1 MAQAPASW
9 HCTALPIIGGMRRVL
24 LAALTL
30 MISNALHAGT
40 LTDDLKLL
48 AHERIYFGHQSVG
61 KNVLDGLQ
69 ELSVAAGVPLR
80 IAELPRAADLDGPG
94 VGHLFVPENGDPLRK
109 LAEFKRALGTGSQ
122 ADVAL
127 VKFCYVD
134 INADTDMR
142 ALFDAYRE
150 TVDELRAKNPRT
162 TFVHVTLPL
171 TTVQTGPKAWVKWLL
186 GRAPYGTIENV
197 KRDQYNTLLRRTYAG
212 QEPIFDL
219 ARLESIA
226 ADGTQATVEWDG
238 TVAPALVPA
247 YSEDGGHLNR
257 IGRLRAAEE
266 FVRVLAAARGPLQKF
281 EDSATPVRLSR

>member
-1 MAQAPASW
+1 
-9 HCTALPIIGGMRRVL
+9 MRRVL

-122 ADVAL
+122 ADIAL

-134 INADTDMR
+134 IDAHTDMR
-142 ALFDAYRE
+142 ALFDEYRQ
-150 TVDELRAKNPRT
+150 TIDELRKANPRT

-171 TTVQTGPKAWVKWLL
+171 TTVQTGPKAWVKRLL
-186 GRAPYGTIENV
+186 GRAPYGTVENV
-197 KRDQYNTLLRRTYAG
+197 KREQYNALLRRTYTG
-212 QEPIFDL
+212 REPIFDL

-226 ADGTQATVEWDG
+226 ADGTQASVEWDG
-238 TVAPALVPA
+238 VVAPAMAAA
-247 YSEDGGHLNR
+247 YTDDGGHLNHA
-257 IGRLRAAEE
+257 GRLRAAKE
-266 FVRVLAAARGPLQKF
+266 FVATIAAARRPQQF
-281 EDSATPVRLSR
+281 QDSAATAVRFSR